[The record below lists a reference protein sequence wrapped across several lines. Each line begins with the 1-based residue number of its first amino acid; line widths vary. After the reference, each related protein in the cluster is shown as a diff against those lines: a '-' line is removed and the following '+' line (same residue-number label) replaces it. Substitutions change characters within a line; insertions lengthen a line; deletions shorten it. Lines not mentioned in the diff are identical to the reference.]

1 VASTARVVS
10 LRQLNGVDMAHGPGS
25 TRASH
30 DSRRRVIAALT
41 AAAAISLAAAACS
54 SSGSP
59 GATSSG
65 ATSSGAT
72 SSGATSSGTGSSTG
86 TGSAA
91 PSTRQFTDAA
101 HRTVSIPA
109 EAAHLGLPFPYNTS
123 DAILLGACRRIATTT
138 SYSLAQAWVLKFC
151 PSIKGKAAPYQTP
164 GSWNVEQVLTSQVDL
179 QFAPSG
185 DAPDLSKLTKA
196 GVPVLVLPDFAT
208 LQGLSAAVG
217 FEGRALGGT
226 APARA
231 AAYQKYLASKLTMI
245 TSVTKKIPRSQRPSV
260 LAVDSDPGGA
270 IHVLGAGTI
279 MDQWIGI
286 AGGVNAAHSIKG
298 AAPVEVSAEQIQRWD
313 PDVIVAGLPAD
324 AKAMR
329 ADPRLKNVKAVIDHK
344 VLVNPAGTIIWMYY
358 GTEEALNIQW
368 AAKELQPKLF
378 RKLDIGA
385 VTTAFYQQFFGY
397 KLTPAQLAT
406 ILEPTS

>member
-1 VASTARVVS
+1 
-10 LRQLNGVDMAHGPGS
+10 M

-30 DSRRRVIAALT
+30 DSRRRAIAALT
-41 AAAAISLAAAACS
+41 AAAVIILGAAACS
-54 SSGSP
+54 SSG
-59 GATSSG
+59 
-65 ATSSGAT
+65 
-72 SSGATSSGTGSSTG
+72 
-86 TGSAA
+86 GSAA
-91 PSTRQFTDAA
+91 GSSGSGAGGSASPGGPVTGTASAGPATRQFTDAA
-101 HRTVSIPA
+101 HRTVAIPA

-123 DAILLGACRRIATTT
+123 DAILLGACSRIATTT
-138 SYSLAQAWVLKFC
+138 AYSLAQAWVLKFC
-151 PSIKGKAAPYQTP
+151 PQVKGKATPYQTP

-208 LQGLSAAVG
+208 LQGLSDAVG

-231 AAYQKYLASKLTMI
+231 AAYQQYLASKLAMI
-245 TSVTKKIPRSQRPSV
+245 TAVTSKIPKSQRPSV
-260 LAVDSDPGGA
+260 LAVDSDAGGA

-286 AGGVNAAHSIKG
+286 AGGVNAAHSIAG
-298 AAPVEVSAEQIQRWD
+298 AAPVEVSAEQIQKWN

-329 ADPRLKNVKAVIDHK
+329 SDPRLKNVKAVIDHK
-344 VLVNPAGTIIWMYY
+344 VLINPAGTIIWMYY

-368 AAKELQPKLF
+368 AAKQLQPKLF
-378 RKLDIGA
+378 RKLDVGA

-397 KLTPAQLAT
+397 KLSGAQLAT
-406 ILEPTS
+406 ILAPTS

>member
-1 VASTARVVS
+1 MAR
-10 LRQLNGVDMAHGPGS
+10 GPGS
-25 TRASH
+25 ARASH
-30 DSRRRVIAALT
+30 DSRRRRFAALT
-41 AAAAISLAAAACS
+41 AAAVIPLAAAACS

-59 GATSSG
+59 SSG
-65 ATSSGAT
+65 AASPGPGSNARTSST
-72 SSGATSSGTGSSTG
+72 
-86 TGSAA
+86 A

-101 HRTVSIPA
+101 HRTVTIPV

-123 DAILLGACRRIATTT
+123 DAILLGACGRIATTT
-138 SYSLAQAWVLKFC
+138 AYSLAQAWVLTFC
-151 PSIKGKAAPYQTP
+151 PQVKGKAAPYQTP

-208 LQGLSAAVG
+208 LQGLSDAVG

-245 TSVTKKIPRSQRPSV
+245 TAVTSKIPKSQRPSV
-260 LAVDSDPGGA
+260 LAVDSDAGGA

-286 AGGVNAAHSIKG
+286 AGGVNAAHSIAG
-298 AAPVEVSAEQIQRWD
+298 AAPVEVSAEQIQKWN

-329 ADPRLKNVKAVIDHK
+329 ADPRLKNVKAVTDHK

-368 AAKELQPKLF
+368 AAKQLQPKLF

-397 KLTPAQLAT
+397 KLSAAQLAT